1 MAQSIAPHFRY
12 TDQSQ
17 SSIHAVCKT
26 RTDLLDRLAAILAS
40 LSCATFELTTA
51 GQSGDAVN
59 YEFAQLE
66 VERLRDDCNCVRV
79 ELECHRAQH
88 GC

>member
-1 MAQSIAPHFRY
+1 MAQSIAQRVRY

-17 SSIHAVCKT
+17 SSISAVCET
-26 RTDLLDRLAAILAS
+26 RIDLLDRLAGILVS
-40 LSCATFELTTA
+40 LSCATFELTSA
-51 GQSGDAVN
+51 GRNGDTVS
-59 YEFAQLE
+59 YEFAQFE
-66 VERLRDDCNCVRV
+66 VERLRNDCNSIRL